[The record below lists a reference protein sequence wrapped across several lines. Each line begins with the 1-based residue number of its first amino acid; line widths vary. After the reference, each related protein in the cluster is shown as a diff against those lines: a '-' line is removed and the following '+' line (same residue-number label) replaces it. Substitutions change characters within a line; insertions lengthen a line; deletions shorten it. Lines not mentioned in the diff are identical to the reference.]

1 MLLINGETCLHEYH
15 AIISTIDVD
24 QNGTS
29 SSMLVC
35 ILAEILAAF
44 KIIKSSRIPT
54 RYFTKNHLIIL
65 VSSIAPFINLKN
77 KQT

>member
-35 ILAEILAAF
+35 ILAKILAAF
-44 KIIKSSRIPT
+44 KSIVSSRIT
-54 RYFTKNHLIIL
+54 FMLHKNYLRIL
-65 VSSIAPFINLKN
+65 VPSINQFINVK
-77 KQT
+77 KIEQT

>member
-35 ILAEILAAF
+35 ILAKILAAF
-44 KIIKSSRIPT
+44 NGIVSNRIPT
-54 RYFTKNHLIIL
+54 RYFTKNYLIIL
-65 VSSIAPFINLKN
+65 VASIALFMNLKN

>member
-24 QNGTS
+24 QNGPS

-35 ILAEILAAF
+35 ILAKILAAF
-44 KIIKSSRIPT
+44 KSIVSSRIT
-54 RYFTKNHLIIL
+54 RYFTKNYLIIL
-65 VSSIAPFINLKN
+65 FVSIALFMNLKY